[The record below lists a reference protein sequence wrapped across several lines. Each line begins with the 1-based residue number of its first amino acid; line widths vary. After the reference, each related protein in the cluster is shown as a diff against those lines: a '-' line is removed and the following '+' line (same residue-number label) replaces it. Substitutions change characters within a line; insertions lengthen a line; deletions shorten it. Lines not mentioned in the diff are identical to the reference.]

1 MDIKNVLNKLV
12 MALNLK
18 NVVVGE
24 QAKQVQQVQQEQQ
37 EQQQEVPRSSIPPP
51 SKGLI
56 LNKDEVETL
65 LLMVKEAHF
74 KGEHVQKVY
83 ELVLKL
89 QNYYSTL

>member
-1 MDIKNVLNKLV
+1 

-24 QAKQVQQVQQEQQ
+24 QAKQVQQVQQEQQEQQ

>member
-1 MDIKNVLNKLV
+1 MGIKNVLNKLV

-24 QAKQVQQVQQEQQ
+24 QAKQVQQEQQ
-37 EQQQEVPRSSIPPP
+37 EQQQETPRSSIPPP

-65 LLMVKEAHF
+65 LIMVKEAHF

>member
-1 MDIKNVLNKLV
+1 MGIKNVLNKLV